1 MTDAKQGG
9 LSSWLSWSSIKKSAN
24 EFGIPRLIII
34 VFLLL
39 LIILSY
45 ANDMNLMRIF
55 GDVLRRW
62 GMFGI
67 LILAMVPGI
76 QSGIGP
82 NFGVTVGITGG
93 LLGAVLSLEMRFR
106 GWFNAFVVEPVQ
118 ITVVSEVPMIPFD
131 SQVYAAASRF
141 FAPVITTVYGV
152 NLQGEAFVTQ
162 HPTVPMFYTAG
173 LVTIAVAILLG
184 IVIGAVMGYLY
195 GVILNRVKG
204 SEMAI
209 SVYIGFSV
217 VALFN
222 IIWFT
227 MPVSSGIMIL
237 PATGSGLRQNINLR
251 DDFGNVLNR
260 IFQFDIGTERIGLMN
275 VPTGLLV
282 TFFFFCFIVWLFSKS
297 RLGLMMSAAGSN
309 PEYARASGIN
319 VDKMRILGTV
329 LSTVLGAVGIIVY
342 AQSFGFLQL
351 YSAPMQMGFATVAA
365 VLIGGATV
373 KRARVADAII
383 GALLFHSVLTIA
395 LPLSNRMLADV
406 PALPEILR
414 VIITNGI
421 ILYALSRTKGGRG

>member
-1 MTDAKQGG
+1 MTSAKKFANDFG
-9 LSSWLSWSSIKKSAN
+9 L
-24 EFGIPRLIII
+24 PRLIII

-106 GWFNAFVVEPVQ
+106 GWFNAFAVEAEH
-118 ITVVSEVPMIPFD
+118 ITVMSEVPMLPLD
-131 SQVYAAASRF
+131 SQIYAAAARF
-141 FAPVITTVYGV
+141 FTPVITTVYGI
-152 NLQGEAFVTQ
+152 NLQGEPFTTQ
-162 HPTVPMFYTAG
+162 HPTVPMFYTTG
-173 LVTIAVAILLG
+173 LVTLVVAILLG
-184 IVIGAVMGYLY
+184 IVIGAFMGYLY

-227 MPVSSGIMIL
+227 MPVTSGIMIL

-251 DDFGNVLNR
+251 DDIGNVLNR
-260 IFQFDIGTERIGLMN
+260 IFQFDIGTESTGLMN

-282 TFFFFCFIVWLFSKS
+282 TFFLFCFIVWLFSKS

-309 PEYARASGIN
+309 PEYAKASGIN
-319 VDKMRILGTV
+319 VDRMRILGTV

-373 KRARVADAII
+373 RRAGVADAII
-383 GALLFHSVLTIA
+383 GALLFHSILTIA

-414 VIITNGI
+414 VIISNGI